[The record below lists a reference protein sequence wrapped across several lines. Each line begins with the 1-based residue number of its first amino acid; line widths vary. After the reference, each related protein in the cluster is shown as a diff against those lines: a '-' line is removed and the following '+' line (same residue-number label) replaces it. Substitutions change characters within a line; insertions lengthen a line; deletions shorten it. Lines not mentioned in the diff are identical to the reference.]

1 MLVLA
6 VNIHL
11 FNNIRVLKRAGY
23 PLGLFINVIAVSLS
37 LTHLVI
43 HTPVTSSSPVD
54 SPLSSSISLPQSFT
68 PGLKPNCFTNPFHHR
83 LSSSPGLTD

>member
-54 SPLSSSISLPQSFT
+54 SPLSSSISLSLVHSR
-68 PGLKPNCFTNPFHHR
+68 LKTYLFHKFFP
-83 LSSSPGLTD
+83 L

>member
-11 FNNIRVLKRAGY
+11 FNNIRVLKRAGD

-37 LTHLVI
+37 LTHLAI
-43 HTPVTSSSPVD
+43 HMPVTSSSPVD
-54 SPLSSSISLPQSFT
+54 SPVSSSICPSVFHSR
-68 PGLKPNCFTNPFHHR
+68 LKT
-83 LSSSPGLTD
+83 